1 MKTWRLVSGI
11 VSIVFSSFVLFQSCA
26 AGISNSMSSNGQ
38 VSGTAG
44 VIVALMMMSGGI
56 LSIATRKE
64 IQKGDSVALAVIYGI
79 GVLIGVALAGDFE
92 DLIIWALW
100 CFVCAVLAIG
110 AYALTHIDEMPDD
123 EQPDQ
128 VPGEDATRRG
138 RGKKKHPLLNAIKWV
153 LIVLGG
159 GFVLLVVIA
168 LLSGSP
174 SEEEKGIP
182 DLTGTWKQV
191 NSSSSDGY
199 QAAVITDN
207 VIEVYWVDKTTETE
221 SLYWA
226 GSFKAPTTTDEPY
239 SWVSTNDKSRTDYA
253 LLASGDSTKTFTYQD
268 GQISYRV
275 SLLGTTKTVK
285 LEKAG

>member
-1 MKTWRLVSGI
+1 
-11 VSIVFSSFVLFQSCA
+11 
-26 AGISNSMSSNGQ
+26 MSSNGQ